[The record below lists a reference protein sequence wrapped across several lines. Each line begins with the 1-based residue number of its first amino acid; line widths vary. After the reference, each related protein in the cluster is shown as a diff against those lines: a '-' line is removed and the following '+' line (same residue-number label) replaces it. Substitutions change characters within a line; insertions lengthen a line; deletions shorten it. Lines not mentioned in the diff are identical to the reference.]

1 MSVLFKL
8 IRIMSEGAVAR
19 LKNVEKSYKSGD
31 SKVLALKNTSIDIYK
46 NELTLIMGPSGSG
59 KTTLLSLLGCV
70 IYPSEG
76 QIFIE
81 NEEISIYTEKKL
93 ALIRL
98 KKIGFVFQHFN
109 LIQPLSALD
118 NVMQPLLLQGV
129 GHKQAK
135 IRAKKMLETVSL
147 LDKRN
152 SLPKHLSGGQKQRV
166 AIARALV
173 TGASLLLCDEPTAS
187 LDARSAERIMIQ
199 LKALAGEGKAVVVVS
214 HDNRLKHYADRV
226 IYVEEGRII
235 KDPTDE

>member
-1 MSVLFKL
+1 
-8 IRIMSEGAVAR
+8 EGAVAR

-166 AIARALV
+166 A
-173 TGASLLLCDEPTAS
+173 
-187 LDARSAERIMIQ
+187 
-199 LKALAGEGKAVVVVS
+199 
-214 HDNRLKHYADRV
+214 
-226 IYVEEGRII
+226 
-235 KDPTDE
+235 

>member
-1 MSVLFKL
+1 
-8 IRIMSEGAVAR
+8 MSEGAVAR

-109 LIQPLSALD
+109 LIQPLSVLD

>member
-1 MSVLFKL
+1 
-8 IRIMSEGAVAR
+8 MSEGAVAR

-81 NEEISIYTEKKL
+81 NEEISTYTEKKL

-135 IRAKKMLETVSL
+135 IRAKKMLETVRL

-152 SLPKHLSGGQKQRV
+152 SLPKHLSGGQKQRI

-187 LDARSAERIMIQ
+187 LDAQSAERIMIQ